1 MSFDRTPEQRM
12 DALKTANDVRQ
23 RRAKLKDELKSDAT
37 RVFFVLAEPPDYAS
51 GMKVADLLM
60 AVRGMGLVKTNKV
73 LGACHLTATKKI
85 GAMTPH
91 QRGRLS
97 NELRRAYSS
106 RMMHQRATRVT
117 SVIHASTNV
126 HGASSGAQF

>member
-23 RRAKLKDELKSDAT
+23 RRARLKDELKSDAT
-37 RVFFVLAEPPDYAS
+37 QVFAVLAEPPDFTS
-51 GMKVADLLM
+51 GMKVGDLLM
-60 AVRGMGLVKTNKV
+60 AVKGMGSVKTGKV
-73 LGACHLTATKKI
+73 LALCHLSSTKKI
-85 GAMTPH
+85 GSMTPH

-106 RMMHQRATRVT
+106 RMMHQRATRIT
-117 SVIHASTNV
+117 SVIHSSANV